1 MFLTVKID
9 RIVHKDQ
16 LDEETVLVRD
26 VSFDLPP
33 GDTIGI
39 VGESG
44 SGKSMIAATLIS
56 LLPKM
61 IRCEGIVK
69 LDDTDILHLTEAQL
83 RDLRGAK
90 IGMIFQEPMSALNP
104 FMKIGDQI
112 VEGLIDRGVLSQAVA
127 RERAVDLL
135 RQVEMP
141 DPEQRVDHYP
151 HQLSGGQRQRVAI
164 SIALAADP
172 DILIADEPTTALD
185 VTVQADVLD
194 LIKNIV
200 TSRGMS
206 LLLISH
212 DLGVIAKMCRRTLVM
227 CRGEQMEYGETT
239 RVLRNPQSDYTR
251 SLLDALPSAA
261 QRDAS
266 ASAASL
272 KTPVLQ
278 LANVTQEYV
287 TGKNRVLRA
296 VDDVSLTIYPGEIV
310 GLVGESGCGKSTLA
324 RMIMGLAA
332 PKSGQVLFENKDIYA
347 QSRKELRLMRQG
359 FQMVFQ
365 DPRGSLDPQMTI
377 EKIISEPVGLM
388 QQRFSRAQRREMIAG
403 LLHKVGLDE
412 NAIDRYPS
420 QFSGGQRQRIAIAR
434 ALVCK
439 PKLILADEPTSALD
453 MTVQAQILD
462 LLRRLRKEEG
472 LTILLITH
480 SLSVVESLCD
490 RTVVMQKG
498 RFVEEAETDAIFA
511 SPRTNYTRRLLGSE
525 YRL

>member
-1 MFLTVKID
+1 MPLEVKID
-9 RIVHKDQ
+9 RIVHTDRLGK
-16 LDEETVLVRD
+16 ETELVKD
-26 VSFDLPP
+26 VSFGLAA
-33 GDTIGI
+33 GDTLGI

-44 SGKSMIAATLIS
+44 SGKSLIAAMLIS
-56 LLPKM
+56 LLPKT
-61 IRCEGIVK
+61 IRCEGSVK
-69 LDDTDILHLTEAQL
+69 LGDIDILNLDQTQL
-83 RDLRGAK
+83 RELRGAK
-90 IGMIFQEPMSALNP
+90 IGMIFQEPLSALNP

-112 VEGLIDRGVLSQAVA
+112 VEGLIDRKSLSYAVA
-127 RERAVDLL
+127 REKAIDLL

-141 DPEQRVDHYP
+141 DPEQRIDHYP

-164 SIALAADP
+164 SISLAADP
-172 DILIADEPTTALD
+172 EILIADEPTTALD
-185 VTVQADVLD
+185 VTVQAEVLD
-194 LIKNIV
+194 LIKNLV

-212 DLGVIAKMCRRTLVM
+212 DLGVIAKMCRQTLVIR
-227 CRGEQMEYGETT
+227 RGAQMEYGETIN
-239 RVLRNPQSDYTR
+239 VLRQPNSDYTR
-251 SLLDALPSAA
+251 SLINALPKAA
-261 QRDAS
+261 QRDAPS
-266 ASAASL
+266 SVGDA
-272 KTPVLQ
+272 KIPVLQ
-278 LANVTQEYV
+278 LTNVVQEYS
-287 TGKNRVLRA
+287 TGKNRILRA
-296 VDDVSLTIYPGEIV
+296 VDDVSLTINPGEIV

-324 RMIMGLAA
+324 RMIMGLGA
-332 PKSGQVLFENKDIYA
+332 PKSGRVLFENQDIYA
-347 QSRKELRLMRQG
+347 TTRRDLRRMRQG

-377 EKIISEPVGLM
+377 EKIISEPMGLM
-388 QQRFSRAQRREMIAG
+388 EQKINRSKRRVVISE

-462 LLRRLRKEEG
+462 LLRKLRKEEG
-472 LTILLITH
+472 LTMLFITH

-490 RTVVMQKG
+490 RTIVMQKG
-498 RFVEEAETDAIFA
+498 RFVEEAETDALF
-511 SPRTNYTRRLLGSE
+511 SDPKTEYTKRLLGAE